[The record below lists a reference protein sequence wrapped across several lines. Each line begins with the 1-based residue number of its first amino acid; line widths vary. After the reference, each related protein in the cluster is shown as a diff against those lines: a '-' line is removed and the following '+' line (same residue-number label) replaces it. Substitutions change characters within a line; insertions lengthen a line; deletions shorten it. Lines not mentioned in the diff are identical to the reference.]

1 MSCINYESDNYFDQ
15 KVEFTYEGREY
26 TWEGDYTIE
35 QTGEDESEYAP
46 SYGETEVSIDH
57 TTSLS
62 YYDEDLDVNV
72 EVNPTTSIL
81 MELSIE
87 IENNL

>member
-1 MSCINYESDNYFDQ
+1 MNYDSENYFDQ
-15 KVEFTYEGREY
+15 KIEFTYEGREY

-46 SYGETEVSIDH
+46 AYGEIEVTIDH

-62 YYDEDLDVNV
+62 YYDEDQDLNI
-72 EVNPTTSIL
+72 EVKPTTSIL
-81 MELSIE
+81 TELELE

>member
-1 MSCINYESDNYFDQ
+1 MNYDSENYFDQ
-15 KVEFTYEGREY
+15 KIEFTYEGREY
-26 TWEGDYTIE
+26 IWEGDYTIE

-46 SYGETEVSIDH
+46 AYGEIEVTIDH

-62 YYDEDLDVNV
+62 YYDEDQDLNV
-72 EVNPTTSIL
+72 EVKPTTSIL
-81 MELSIE
+81 TELELE

>member
-1 MSCINYESDNYFDQ
+1 MNYDSENYFDQ
-15 KVEFTYEGREY
+15 KIEFTYEGIEY

-46 SYGETEVSIDH
+46 AYGEIEVTIDH

-62 YYDEDLDVNV
+62 YYDEDQDLNI
-72 EVNPTTSIL
+72 EVKPTTSIL
-81 MELSIE
+81 TELELE

>member
-1 MSCINYESDNYFDQ
+1 MNYDSENYFDQ
-15 KVEFTYEGREY
+15 KIEFTYEGREY
-26 TWEGDYTIE
+26 IWEGDYTIE

-46 SYGETEVSIDH
+46 AYGEIEVTIDH

-62 YYDEDLDVNV
+62 YYDEDQDLNI
-72 EVNPTTSIL
+72 EVKPTTSIL
-81 MELSIE
+81 TELELE